1 MFLVVIYVAK
11 LMVLGL
17 EKKMEKEYYGKIVKE
32 EKKPVKQ
39 QVKKVYQRREYK
51 KSKHRTKTYTPAPIL
66 GGNSNLNFLS
76 DYGEIYYMRRKR

>member
-17 EKKMEKEYYGKIVKE
+17 EKKMEKEYYGKPVKE

-39 QVKKVYQRREYK
+39 QTKRVYQR
-51 KSKHRTKTYTPAPIL
+51 KTYTKRHASTHVST
-66 GGNSNLNFLS
+66 GNRRLNFLS